1 MSRPRSGG
9 GGRARSFGGRGAG
22 ARAAALLV
30 ASLSGLQGLAPPHG
44 GAQAPAPR
52 LQPQRGESSEAD
64 GGAEEVRRLFR
75 QAVALGVTER
85 ELGRLVESAREA
97 GFTEGEL
104 QRVLRLVAG
113 AKLGGL
119 PHFDLLN
126 KLREGLAKR
135 ANPDAIQ
142 AALEHKAQSLRR
154 AKGLADSLILEGWST
169 RDYSLTVQMLSDAL
183 DAGASP
189 ADILRSVREGKPC
202 GEGMP
207 DLRSAFRSGGAA
219 K

>member
-1 MSRPRSGG
+1 MSHVWPVGA
-9 GGRARSFGGRGAG
+9 GRIASSEGRGVAARG
-22 ARAAALLV
+22 WVLLALCLFVLPALVPVPARAQTPVQRPQAQP
-30 ASLSGLQGLAPPHG
+30 GEPG
-44 GAQAPAPR
+44 GAQ
-52 LQPQRGESSEAD
+52 GD
-64 GGAEEVRRLFR
+64 AEEVRRLFR
-75 QAVALGVTER
+75 QAVSLGVTER
-85 ELGRLVESAREA
+85 ELGRLVESARRA

-113 AKLGGL
+113 ARLGGL

-126 KLREGLAKR
+126 KLREGLAKG

-183 DAGASP
+183 DAGAGA

-207 DLRSAFRSGGAA
+207 DLRSAFRSGGPG

>member
-1 MSRPRSGG
+1 MSQTWSGAAEWISSSG
-9 GGRARSFGGRGAG
+9 VRGAWVRG
-22 ARAAALLV
+22 LAVLFLCLLVLPALAPVSARA
-30 ASLSGLQGLAPPHG
+30 QTP
-44 GAQAPAPR
+44 AQRPQA
-52 LQPQRGESSEAD
+52 QPGESAGTEGD
-64 GGAEEVRRLFR
+64 AEEVRRLFR
-75 QAVALGVTER
+75 QAVSLGVTER
-85 ELGRLVESAREA
+85 ELGRLVEAARRA

-126 KLREGLAKR
+126 KLREGLAKG

-154 AKGLADSLILEGWST
+154 AKGLADSLILEGWAT

-183 DAGASP
+183 DAGAS
-189 ADILRSVREGKPC
+189 ASDILRSVREGRSY

-207 DLRSAFRSGGAA
+207 DLRSAFRGAGA
-219 K
+219 R